1 MPFIAGDLGVAHRFN
16 RDTAC
21 LFLAAFVLFLDVE
34 PLFLVFWF
42 VCLFLINSASLCKTC
57 LFMTSTG
64 GLVIQENACNM
75 IKFLESSYLN
85 ITGTTGGRR
94 VDVWGQS

>member
-1 MPFIAGDLGVAHRFN
+1 MPFVAGDLGVTHGFN

-34 PLFLVFWF
+34 PLFLVYFYF
-42 VCLFLINSASLCKTC
+42 FLINNASLCKTC
-57 LFMTSTG
+57 LFMTSTRV
-64 GLVIQENACNM
+64 LIIQENACNM